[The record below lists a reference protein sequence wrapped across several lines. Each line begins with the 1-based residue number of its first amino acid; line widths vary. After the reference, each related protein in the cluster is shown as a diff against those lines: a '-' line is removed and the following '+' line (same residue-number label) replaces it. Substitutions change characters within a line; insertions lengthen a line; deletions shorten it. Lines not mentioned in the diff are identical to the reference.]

1 MAFAMSA
8 SVIDFVVCN
17 EGELSL
23 LLLWRKPEHT
33 LKAILSRKWLTP
45 ELDGVSYRAPVST

>member
-8 SVIDFVVCN
+8 SVIDFVVCD

-23 LLLWRKPEHT
+23 SLLWSLEKTETH
-33 LKAILSRKWLTP
+33 L
-45 ELDGVSYRAPVST
+45 EGHPV

>member
-8 SVIDFVVCN
+8 SVNDFVVCD

-23 LLLWRKPEHT
+23 LLRWRKLKRT